1 MSKPITKVDC
11 KDCKNV
17 DCLIKKNTHI
27 EGIEGLLEKKHQFK
41 VLKGQNFIIEGAP
54 VHGLY
59 FIYEGIVKVFKT
71 GLFGKEQI
79 VRFINDGNIIGH
91 RGFGAGDF
99 HQIGAMALEDTI
111 LCSFSSTEL
120 HKALKT
126 LPLLTF
132 DFMQFYSSELDRS
145 ETKVRKFAQMTVR
158 EKVID
163 AFLYI
168 NRKFGQ
174 KKGLLNIQLSRKEI
188 ADFAGTTDE
197 QVTRIITSL
206 KKEKLIKLSGK
217 KIGILDIEGL
227 RKEISE
233 HNFFLDL

>member
-1 MSKPITKVDC
+1 MTDF
-11 KDCKNV
+11 
-17 DCLIKKNTHI
+17 LT
-27 EGIEGLLEKKHQFK
+27 KKHQFK

-54 VHGLY
+54 VQGIF

-79 VRFINDGNIIGH
+79 VRFINDGNILGH
-91 RGFGAGDF
+91 RGFGGQAH
-99 HQIGAMALEDTI
+99 HQIGAMAIEDTI
-111 LCSFSSTEL
+111 VCSFSSSDL
-120 HKALKT
+120 LVALKSI
-126 LPLLTF
+126 PSLTF
-132 DFMQFYSSELDRS
+132 DFMQFYSIELDRS

-163 AFLYI
+163 AILYM

-174 KKGLLNIQLSRKEI
+174 TKGLLNIQLSRREI

-197 QVTRIITSL
+197 QVTRIISSL
-206 KKEKLIKLSGK
+206 KKEKLIKVSGK
-217 KIGILDIEGL
+217 KIGIVDVTALK
-227 RKEISE
+227 KEISE